1 VARERSLR
9 PETVW
14 PSCKA
19 RMRKLRQQPPV
30 APRHRMVCLGW
41 VEVDMMDLL
50 FWALEMYLQDC
61 CLEVWRLRV
70 EDS

>member
-1 VARERSLR
+1 
-9 PETVW
+9 
-14 PSCKA
+14 
-19 RMRKLRQQPPV
+19 MRKLRQQPPV

-61 CLEVWRLRV
+61 CLEVWRLKL